1 MSANQT
7 TEILAGLQQTL
18 RSGAIAHLPNWQ
30 NFNPSDVEIGVRAL
44 VQQCT
49 ESFSALESSLDKD
62 GKPSW
67 QTLMDPLET
76 IENQLGAII
85 GPVNHLTSV
94 KYSDELQAAYDAVRP
109 EVIELS
115 SQMSQSQAVYGAMKT
130 LLASEEGQQ
139 ADDARRRILEESI
152 RGMERS
158 GVHLQGNARQRFQ
171 EIKSALAELSNDFQT
186 NLVKEEKEA
195 RVLVADRAE
204 LDGVPEQII
213 AMARKQAEDDGMAGD
228 DAQGPWSFVVNAV
241 SYMGVIQ
248 QCTHRGLRE
257 RFYRAFRSRGR
268 SAEFDNTEVL
278 QQILRLR
285 QEQAQLVGFDNYAE
299 LSIDSKMAPSLESVL
314 SMISELE
321 RAARPA
327 AEAELA
333 ELTAFMVKQNAEGAD
348 NPMPWD
354 VAFWAERLQEDKYAY
369 DAEALR
375 DYFQLPRVLEGLFGL
390 VTKLYG
396 VEIVESND
404 AAVPMWD
411 PSTQFFEV
419 HKEGKPIAGFY
430 VDPYARPGEKRGGA
444 WMNTVVGRSRLLAID
459 NQPAS
464 LPVALFVM
472 NARPPAAGRPGLM
485 SLDEV
490 RTLFHEFGHATQ
502 HMFTQVD
509 EGGASGMNLVEWD
522 SVELASQFNEY
533 WMEHKPFLRSLSAH
547 VDTNEPLDD
556 ATLDRI
562 LASKNFMVGNATLRQ
577 LLFAKVDLRIH
588 EIFGVGEDADQALTP
603 FEIERQ
609 LARETVITPMLDD
622 ESQLPAFGHLFAG
635 GYAAGYYSY
644 KWAEVLAADAFA
656 AFREVGLEND
666 ESVREVAQRFAETVL
681 GLGGSQPAAEVYRL
695 FRGRDASVNALLVDQ
710 GLLGEQAA

>member
-1 MSANQT
+1 
-7 TEILAGLQQTL
+7 
-18 RSGAIAHLPNWQ
+18 
-30 NFNPSDVEIGVRAL
+30 
-44 VQQCT
+44 
-49 ESFSALESSLDKD
+49 
-62 GKPSW
+62 
-67 QTLMDPLET
+67 MDPLET

-333 ELTAFMVKQNAEGAD
+333 ELTAFMVKQNAEA
-348 NPMPWD
+348 
-354 VAFWAERLQEDKYAY
+354 VSYTHLT
-369 DAEALR
+369 
-375 DYFQLPRVLEGLFGL
+375 LP
-390 VTKLYG
+390 T
-396 VEIVESND
+396 IC
-404 AAVPMWD
+404 
-411 PSTQFFEV
+411 
-419 HKEGKPIAGFY
+419 
-430 VDPYARPGEKRGGA
+430 
-444 WMNTVVGRSRLLAID
+444 
-459 NQPAS
+459 
-464 LPVALFVM
+464 
-472 NARPPAAGRPGLM
+472 
-485 SLDEV
+485 
-490 RTLFHEFGHATQ
+490 
-502 HMFTQVD
+502 
-509 EGGASGMNLVEWD
+509 
-522 SVELASQFNEY
+522 SV
-533 WMEHKPFLRSLSAH
+533 
-547 VDTNEPLDD
+547 
-556 ATLDRI
+556 
-562 LASKNFMVGNATLRQ
+562 
-577 LLFAKVDLRIH
+577 
-588 EIFGVGEDADQALTP
+588 
-603 FEIERQ
+603 
-609 LARETVITPMLDD
+609 
-622 ESQLPAFGHLFAG
+622 
-635 GYAAGYYSY
+635 
-644 KWAEVLAADAFA
+644 
-656 AFREVGLEND
+656 
-666 ESVREVAQRFAETVL
+666 
-681 GLGGSQPAAEVYRL
+681 
-695 FRGRDASVNALLVDQ
+695 
-710 GLLGEQAA
+710 